1 MQSLFDFQNLHFSY
15 GFVLFVFSFCEYSG
29 KIFFFLWENLLKDYF
44 IGKNSVPGS
53 NGASFLTFP
62 DAREE

>member
-1 MQSLFDFQNLHFSY
+1 MTSKTFTLAMGLSY
-15 GFVLFVFSFCEYSG
+15 LCFLFVNILEKS
-29 KIFFFLWENLLKDYF
+29 FFFLWENLLKDYF